1 MEPTR
6 LRCLVLIFLLL
17 PLCAQA
23 RVELPL
29 LFSDGAVL
37 QRDQPVPV
45 WGWSEPGAKVTVTFD
60 GHSANATAAADGAW
74 RAVLPAHAAGGPYVL
89 EVSAGHD
96 NARMQDVLVG
106 EVWLASGQSNME
118 MSLQQTDGAK
128 QAIAEANDPLIR
140 HFKIP
145 KSWSGSPQRQ
155 LQGGSWIAASPQ
167 AAGQFSAPAYYF
179 ARELRKST
187 GVAVGIIDST
197 WGGSRIEAWMDAAA
211 QGVDPAQA
219 QAVERDARAADA
231 RALAE
236 TKRRLAQWPQGAA
249 DDSGWQVAGLDTA
262 GWVSIP
268 MTGTWESSGW
278 LGLDGIAWYR
288 TTFTLSADEAKA
300 GIALGVGR
308 IDDSDV
314 TWVNGVQIGA
324 TENQYNLAREYAVPA
339 TALHAGVNEIA
350 IRVTDAGGGGGLHG
364 DRSERF
370 VQPRGAAKRSL
381 DGDWRFRVADAKL
394 APVNETRNQ
403 VPTLLYNAMIHPL
416 QPFPL
421 RGVIWYQ
428 GESNAGSVENAL
440 RYRTLFPAMIRQWRA
455 QWNAPALPFLWV
467 QLASFVSADDTAAQ
481 SPWSVLRESQSA
493 ALALPA
499 TAQAVTLDIGDSHD
513 IHPRNKRDVGLRL
526 ALAARHVAYGEPVDY
541 HGPTPRHIGFADGKA
556 RVEFDVGSTQLA
568 VRQGGSVRGFELA
581 GDDHIFHA
589 ANAVIEGGNVDV
601 RSDAVPAPV
610 ALRYGWHDDAGDAD
624 LANSAGLPASPFRT
638 DAW

>member
-1 MEPTR
+1 MR
-6 LRCLVLIFLLL
+6 LRCVLLVGLLL

-37 QRDQPVPV
+37 QRDQPLPV
-45 WGWSEPGAKVTVTFD
+45 WGWADPGAKVMVTFD
-60 GHSANATAAADGAW
+60 GRSAAATAAADGAW

-89 EVSAGHD
+89 EVRAGND
-96 NARMQDVLVG
+96 NAHVQEVLVG

-118 MSLQQTDGAK
+118 MMLQQTDGAAE
-128 QAIAEANDPLIR
+128 AIADATDPLIR

-145 KSWSGSPQRQ
+145 RSWSGSPQRQ
-155 LQGGSWIAASPQ
+155 LQGGSWVAASPQ
-167 AAGQFSAPAYYF
+167 TAAQFSAPAYYF

-219 QAVERDARAADA
+219 FAVERDARAADA
-231 RALAE
+231 KAVAE
-236 TKRRLAQWPQGAA
+236 TQRRLAKWPKGVA
-249 DDSGWQVAGLDTA
+249 DDSGWQVPGLDTSTWVPIAMA
-262 GWVSIP
+262 GI
-268 MTGTWESSGW
+268 WESSGW

-288 TTFTLSADEAKA
+288 TTFTLSAVEAKA
-300 GIALGVGR
+300 GVLLGVGR

-314 TWVNGVQIGA
+314 TWVNGVQIGK

-339 TALHAGVNEIA
+339 TALHAGVNEVA
-350 IRVTDAGGGGGLHG
+350 IRVTDTGGGGGLHG
-364 DRSERF
+364 DASERF
-370 VQPRGAAKRSL
+370 VQANGGSRRPL

-394 APVNETRNQ
+394 VPIDDTRNQ

-416 QPFPL
+416 QPFPV

-428 GESNAGSVENAL
+428 GESNAGSVEDAL
-440 RYRTLFPAMIRQWRA
+440 HYRTLFPAMIRQWRA
-455 QWNAPALPFLWV
+455 QWDAAELPFLWV
-467 QLASFVSADDTAAQ
+467 QLASFVSGADTPGQ

-493 ALALPA
+493 ALSLSA
-499 TAQAVTLDIGDSHD
+499 TAQVVTIDIGDSHD
-513 IHPRNKRDVGLRL
+513 IHPRNKRDVGHRL
-526 ALAARHVAYGEPVDY
+526 ALAARHVAYGETIDY
-541 HGPTPRHIGFADGKA
+541 HGPVPTRVDFPEGRA
-556 RVEFDVGSTQLA
+556 RVDFDIGSTQLSA
-568 VRQGGSVRGFELA
+568 RNGGNVRGFELA
-581 GDDHIFHA
+581 GQDHVFHP
-589 ANAVIEGGNVDV
+589 ANAVIDGAGVDV

-624 LANSAGLPASPFRT
+624 LGNSAGLPASPFRS
-638 DAW
+638 DDW